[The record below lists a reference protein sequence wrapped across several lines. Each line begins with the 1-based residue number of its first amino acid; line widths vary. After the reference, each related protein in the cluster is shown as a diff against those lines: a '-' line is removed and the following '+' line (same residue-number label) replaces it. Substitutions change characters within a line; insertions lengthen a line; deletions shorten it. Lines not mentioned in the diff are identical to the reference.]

1 MPRVL
6 FQDME
11 IADRIAE
18 LGEKMFFLERR
29 GNLSQFP
36 AKTCRDLQRCHL
48 ASYLPDGN

>member
-18 LGEKMFFLERR
+18 LGEKMYFLERR
-29 GNLSQFP
+29 GNSSQFP
-36 AKTCRDLQRCHL
+36 AKTCRDLKRCHT
-48 ASYLPDGN
+48 SYNLPDGN